1 MNKYR
6 EEALLKMI
14 CGTSDERDKALAYL
28 YMDSGW
34 INEAK
39 IIFKRSGM
47 STEDSDDLIQEA
59 FITFDRN
66 LRNGTYLVELGT
78 LKNYFLG
85 ICKNKMIMEQRRS
98 SKASMRMDHAPELQH
113 GETPETILLLSEE
126 KNIIRRLLNL
136 LNERCKEL
144 LKLYMLSY
152 SMKEIK
158 AEIKL
163 DSDNAARQATFNCR
177 KKFAE
182 LFEQRPSLKK
192 NFKRS

>member
-6 EEALLKMI
+6 EETLLKMI
-14 CGTSDERDKALAYL
+14 CGTADERDKALAYL
-28 YMDSGW
+28 YKDSGW
-34 INEAK
+34 INDAK
-39 IIFKRSGM
+39 KTFKLSGI
-47 STEDSDDLIQEA
+47 STEDSNDLIQEV

-66 LRNGTYLVELGT
+66 LRNGKYVAELGT

-98 SKASMRMDHAPELQH
+98 SKASMKIDQAPELEN

-158 AEIKL
+158 AEINL

>member
-1 MNKYR
+1 MNKYKD
-6 EEALLKMI
+6 ETLLKMI
-14 CGTSDERDKALAYL
+14 CGTADERDKALAYL
-28 YMDSGW
+28 YTDSGW

-39 IIFKRSGM
+39 KIFRRSGI

-66 LRNGTYLVELGT
+66 LRNGKYLVQLGA

-85 ICKNKMIMEQRRS
+85 IAKYKMIEAQRRS
-98 SKASMRMDHAPELQH
+98 IKQSQELDRVPELQN

-158 AEIKL
+158 AEINL

>member
-6 EEALLKMI
+6 EETLLKMI
-14 CGTSDERDKALAYL
+14 CGKADERDKALAYL

-34 INEAK
+34 INDAK
-39 IIFKRSGM
+39 KIFKRAGISK
-47 STEDSDDLIQEA
+47 EDAEDLMQEA
-59 FITFDRN
+59 FIIFDQN
-66 LRNGTYLVELGT
+66 LRKGSYLRELGS

-85 ICKNKMIMEQRRS
+85 ICKNKMVMEQRRRGKS
-98 SKASMRMDHAPELQH
+98 SMDIDHAPEL
-113 GETPETILLLSEE
+113 ENIENPETILLLTEE

-136 LNERCKEL
+136 LNERCKKL
-144 LKLYMLSY
+144 LELYMLSY
-152 SMKEIK
+152 SMYEIK
-158 AEIKL
+158 TEIKL

>member
-1 MNKYR
+1 
-6 EEALLKMI
+6 MI
-14 CGTSDERDKALAYL
+14 GGTAEERDKALAYL
-28 YMDSGW
+28 YKDSGW
-34 INEAK
+34 VNDAK
-39 IIFKRSGM
+39 KIFKQSGV
-47 STEDSDDLIQEA
+47 STEDRNDLIQET

-85 ICKNKMIMEQRRS
+85 IAKYKMIEAQRRS
-98 SKASMRMDHAPELQH
+98 IKQSLKLDPAPELEN
-113 GETPETILLLSEE
+113 GENPETILLRSEE

-158 AEIKL
+158 AEINL

>member
-6 EEALLKMI
+6 EETLLKMI

-47 STEDSDDLIQEA
+47 SIEDSDDLIQEA

-98 SKASMRMDHAPELQH
+98 SKASMKIDQAPELEN